1 MTPNRRNRGF
11 TLIEL
16 LVVMAII
23 GILAAVAYPS
33 YKTYILKGHRA
44 SAQAFLM
51 DAAQRQAQYFLDNRT
66 YATGLDTLF
75 GTATAAA
82 AVPNEVTPYY
92 NTPTVVTQGGPPPT
106 FVITAVPK
114 GSQAANNEP
123 QLAIDQAGNRL
134 TLDQAGHPITPSV
147 W

>member
-16 LVVMAII
+16 LIVVAII

-33 YKTYILKGHRA
+33 YKNYVLKGHRA

-51 DAAQRQAQYFLDNRT
+51 DAAQREQQYFLDNRAYT
-66 YATGLDTLF
+66 DDLNTLF
-75 GTATAAA
+75 GISSP
-82 AVPNEVTPYY
+82 VPTEVSPYY
-92 NTPTVVTQGGPPPT
+92 TITLDPPGAAPPT
-106 FVITAVPK
+106 FLIKATPK
-114 GSQAANNEP
+114 GTQVGNNEP
-123 QLAIDQAGNRL
+123 ELTIDHAGTKL
-134 TLDQAGHPITPSV
+134 PSTS

>member
-1 MTPNRRNRGF
+1 MTPNRRKGGF

-16 LVVMAII
+16 MITVVIV

-33 YKTYILKGHRA
+33 YQNYILKGNRA

-66 YATGLDTLF
+66 YATSLGALF
-75 GTATAAA
+75 GTATEAL
-82 AVPNEVTPYY
+82 AVPSEVSKYYGTP
-92 NTPTVVTQGGPPPT
+92 VVATGGPPPT
-106 FVITAVPK
+106 FTITATPQ
-114 GSQAANNEP
+114 GTQARNNEP
-123 QLAIDQAGNRL
+123 TLIIDQAG
-134 TLDQAGHPITPSV
+134 TKTPASV

>member
-1 MTPNRRNRGF
+1 MHRRNGF

-51 DAAQRQAQYFLDNRT
+51 DAAQRQAQYFLDNRI
-66 YATGLDTLF
+66 YAPGLDTLF
-75 GTATAAA
+75 GTATATA
-82 AVPNEVTPYY
+82 AVPSEVSPYY
-92 NTPTVVTQGGPPPT
+92 NTPTVATAGGPPPT
-106 FVITAVPK
+106 FLITAVPK
-114 GSQAANNEP
+114 GTQATNNEP
-123 QLAIDQAGNRL
+123 TLGIDQAGNRL
-134 TLDQAGHPITPSV
+134 TFDPAGHPITPSV

>member
-16 LVVMAII
+16 MVVVAIV
-23 GILAAVAYPS
+23 GILAAIGYPS
-33 YKTYILKGHRA
+33 YQTHIRKGNRA

-51 DAAQRQAQYFLDNRT
+51 DAAQRQQQYFLDNRS
-66 YATGLDTLF
+66 YAIGFDTLF

-82 AVPNEVTPYY
+82 AVPSEVSPYY
-92 NTPTVVTQGGPPPT
+92 TCGIPSATTGPPPA
-106 FVITAVPK
+106 FLITCTPI
-114 GSQAANNEP
+114 GSQAKGNE
-123 QLAIDQAGNRL
+123 QTLGIDQAGTRS
-134 TLDQAGHPITPSV
+134 PSTA